1 MNGYNDEDLTA
12 FCQFNFEKVFNNFTN
27 GQNKQQKVMALIDYR
42 RISIQ
47 LDNLL
52 ELLQAENEEQFQQYA
67 PYF

>member
-27 GQNKQQKVMALIDYR
+27 GQNKQQKVMALIDYCKKF
-42 RISIQ
+42 IET
-47 LDNLL
+47 DTLL
-52 ELLQAENEEQFQQYA
+52 ELLQAENEKQFQQYA